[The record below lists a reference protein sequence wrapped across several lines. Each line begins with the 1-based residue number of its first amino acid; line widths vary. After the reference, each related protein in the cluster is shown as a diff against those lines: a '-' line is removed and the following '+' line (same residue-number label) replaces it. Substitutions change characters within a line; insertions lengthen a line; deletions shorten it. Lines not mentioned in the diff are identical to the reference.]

1 MALPLSYNVRSVRA
15 RWRVTVLAIC
25 SIALVVAVVEVLMS
39 MSEGFATALRSTGRM
54 DNAIIFERGAAA
66 EMASTVNLAQRNAIL
81 GDSRL
86 ARGPDGQPVAAWE
99 WVTVIA
105 LPKKASG
112 RRASVRLRLV
122 SARAFEV
129 RGGIRVTAGRRFS
142 RGLDEVIVGQRIID
156 RVRGLALNGMVKFR
170 RKEFKI
176 VGIFESEGAAFESE
190 IWADFDTASP
200 LFGRGTDVKSIVARM
215 RDPAEIPAFDRWMR
229 NQPGMRLQ
237 ALPEVAYYE
246 NQSGVVSATLKA
258 LAALVAVFMG
268 AGAVFGAMN
277 TMYAIVAVRT
287 REIGT
292 LRALGFS
299 RQSILISFVVES
311 ALLALVGGAL
321 GCLLAYGTH
330 GYSTSVSNM
339 QSFSEVAYA
348 FRVTPRIIGSG
359 MAFAWVVGV
368 VGGMLP
374 ALRAARMPIAAA
386 VRAA

>member
-1 MALPLSYNVRSVRA
+1 MRA

-25 SIALVVAVVEVLMS
+25 SIALVVAVVDVLMS
-39 MSEGFATALRSTGRM
+39 MSEGFVTTLRSTGRP
-54 DNAIIFERGAAA
+54 DNVIILERGAM
-66 EMASTVNLAQRNAIL
+66 EMASTVTLAQRNVIL
-81 GDSRL
+81 DDPRL

-99 WVTVIA
+99 VLTVIA
-105 LPKKASG
+105 LPRKANG

-122 SARAFEV
+122 SAKAFEV
-129 RGGIRVTAGRRFS
+129 RGGIRMTAGRRFTH
-142 RGLDEVIVGQRIID
+142 GLDEVVVGQRIID
-156 RVRGLALNGMVKFR
+156 RVRGLALNGTVRFR

-176 VGIFESEGAAFESE
+176 VGIFESSGAAFESE

-215 RDPAEIPAFDRWMR
+215 KDPAQIPAFDRWMR
-229 NQPGMRLQ
+229 NQPGLRQQ
-237 ALPEVAYYE
+237 ALPEVQYYE
-246 NQSGVVSATLKA
+246 NQSGVVSTTLKA

-292 LRALGFS
+292 LRALGFA
-299 RQSILISFVVES
+299 RGAILFSFVAES
-311 ALLALVGGAL
+311 ALLALVGGVL
-321 GCLLAYGTH
+321 GCLLAFGTH

-348 FRVTPRIIGSG
+348 FRITPRIIASG
-359 MAFAWVVGV
+359 MVFALVVGV
-368 VGGMLP
+368 VGGLLP
-374 ALRAARMPIAAA
+374 ALRAARLPIAMA
-386 VRAA
+386 VRAP

>member
-1 MALPLSYNVRSVRA
+1 LALPLSYNVLSVRA

-39 MSEGFATALRSTGRM
+39 MSEGFATTLRSTGRT
-54 DNAIIFERGAAA
+54 DNVVILERGAT
-66 EMASTVNLAQRNAIL
+66 EMASTVTLAQRNLIL
-81 GDSRL
+81 DDPRL
-86 ARGPDGQPVAAWE
+86 ARGSDGKPVAAWE
-99 WVTVIA
+99 VLTVIA
-105 LPKKASG
+105 LPKKANG

-129 RGGIRVTAGRRFS
+129 RGGIRMTAGRHFT

-156 RVRGLALNGMVKFR
+156 RVRGLALDGTVRFR
-170 RKEFKI
+170 RKEFRI
-176 VGIFESEGAAFESE
+176 VGIFESDGAAFESE

-215 RDPAEIPAFDRWMR
+215 KDPAQIPAFDRWMR

-237 ALPEVAYYE
+237 ALPEVEYYE
-246 NQSGVVSATLKA
+246 NQSGVVSTTLKA

-277 TMYAIVAVRT
+277 TMYAIVAART

-311 ALLALVGGAL
+311 ALLALAGGAL

-330 GYSTSVSNM
+330 GYSTSVSNL

-348 FRVTPRIIGSG
+348 FRVTPRILGSG
-359 MAFAWVVGV
+359 MVFALVVGV
-368 VGGMLP
+368 IGGMLP

-386 VRAA
+386 VRAG

>member
-1 MALPLSYNVRSVRA
+1 MRA

-25 SIALVVAVVEVLMS
+25 SIALVVAVVDVLMS
-39 MSEGFATALRSTGRM
+39 MSEGFATTLRSTGRP
-54 DNAIIFERGAAA
+54 DNVIILERGAM
-66 EMASTVNLAQRNAIL
+66 EMASTVTLAQRNVIL
-81 GDSRL
+81 DDPRL

-99 WVTVIA
+99 VLTVIA
-105 LPKKASG
+105 LPRKANG

-122 SARAFEV
+122 SAKAFEV
-129 RGGIRVTAGRRFS
+129 RGGIRMTAGRRFTH
-142 RGLDEVIVGQRIID
+142 GLDEVVVGRRIID
-156 RVRGLALNGMVKFR
+156 RVRGLALNGTVRFR

-176 VGIFESEGAAFESE
+176 VGIFESSGAAFESE

-215 RDPAEIPAFDRWMR
+215 KDPAQIPAFDRWMR
-229 NQPGMRLQ
+229 NQPGLRQQ
-237 ALPEVAYYE
+237 ALPEVQYYE
-246 NQSGVVSATLKA
+246 NQSGVVSTTLKA

-292 LRALGFS
+292 LRALGFA
-299 RQSILISFVVES
+299 RGAILFSFVAES
-311 ALLALVGGAL
+311 ALLALVGGVL
-321 GCLLAYGTH
+321 GCLLAFGTH

-348 FRVTPRIIGSG
+348 FRITPRIIASG
-359 MAFAWVVGV
+359 MVFALVVGV
-368 VGGMLP
+368 VGGLLP
-374 ALRAARMPIAAA
+374 ALRAARLPIAMA
-386 VRAA
+386 VRAP

>member
-1 MALPLSYNVRSVRA
+1 MALPLSYNVLSVRA

-39 MSEGFATALRSTGRM
+39 MSEGFATTLRSTGRT
-54 DNAIIFERGAAA
+54 DNVVILERGAT
-66 EMASTVNLAQRNAIL
+66 EMASTVTLAQRNLIL
-81 GDSRL
+81 DDPRL
-86 ARGPDGQPVAAWE
+86 ARGSDGKPVAAWE
-99 WVTVIA
+99 VLTVIA
-105 LPKKASG
+105 LPKKANG

-129 RGGIRVTAGRRFS
+129 RGGIRMTAGRHFT

-156 RVRGLALNGMVKFR
+156 RVRGLALDGTVRFR
-170 RKEFKI
+170 RKEFRI
-176 VGIFESEGAAFESE
+176 VGIFESDGAAFESE

-215 RDPAEIPAFDRWMR
+215 KDPAQIPAFDRWMR

-237 ALPEVAYYE
+237 ALPEVEYYE
-246 NQSGVVSATLKA
+246 NQSGVVSTTLKA

-277 TMYAIVAVRT
+277 TMYAIVAART

-311 ALLALVGGAL
+311 ALLALAGGAL

-330 GYSTSVSNM
+330 GYSTSVSNL

-348 FRVTPRIIGSG
+348 FRVTPRILGSG
-359 MAFAWVVGV
+359 MVFALVVGV
-368 VGGMLP
+368 IGGMLP

-386 VRAA
+386 VRAG

>member
-1 MALPLSYNVRSVRA
+1 MRA

-25 SIALVVAVVEVLMS
+25 SIALVVAVVDVLMS
-39 MSEGFATALRSTGRM
+39 MSEGFATTLRSTGRP
-54 DNAIIFERGAAA
+54 DNVIILERGAM
-66 EMASTVNLAQRNAIL
+66 EMASTVTLAQRNVIL
-81 GDSRL
+81 DDPRL

-99 WVTVIA
+99 VLTVIA
-105 LPKKASG
+105 LPRKANG

-122 SARAFEV
+122 SAKAFEV
-129 RGGIRVTAGRRFS
+129 RGGIRMTAGRRFTH
-142 RGLDEVIVGQRIID
+142 GLDEVVVGQRIID
-156 RVRGLALNGMVKFR
+156 RVRGLALNGTVRFR

-176 VGIFESEGAAFESE
+176 VGIFESSGAAFESE

-215 RDPAEIPAFDRWMR
+215 KDPAQIPAFDRWMR
-229 NQPGMRLQ
+229 NQPGLRQQ
-237 ALPEVAYYE
+237 ALPEVQYYE
-246 NQSGVVSATLKA
+246 NQSGVVSTTLKA

-292 LRALGFS
+292 LRALGFA
-299 RQSILISFVVES
+299 RGAILFSFVAES
-311 ALLALVGGAL
+311 ALLALVGGVL
-321 GCLLAYGTH
+321 GCLLAFGTH

-348 FRVTPRIIGSG
+348 FRITPRIIASG
-359 MAFAWVVGV
+359 MVFALVVGV
-368 VGGMLP
+368 VGGLLP
-374 ALRAARMPIAAA
+374 ALRAARLPIAMA
-386 VRAA
+386 VRAP

>member
-1 MALPLSYNVRSVRA
+1 MRA

-25 SIALVVAVVEVLMS
+25 SIALVVAVVDVLMS
-39 MSEGFATALRSTGRM
+39 MSEGFATTLRSTGRP
-54 DNAIIFERGAAA
+54 DNVIILERGAM
-66 EMASTVNLAQRNAIL
+66 EMASTVTLAQRNVIL
-81 GDSRL
+81 DDPRL

-99 WVTVIA
+99 VLTVIA
-105 LPKKASG
+105 LPRKANG

-122 SARAFEV
+122 SAKAFEV
-129 RGGIRVTAGRRFS
+129 RGGIRMTAGRRFTH
-142 RGLDEVIVGQRIID
+142 GLDEVVVGQRIID
-156 RVRGLALNGMVKFR
+156 RVRGLALNGTVRFR

-176 VGIFESEGAAFESE
+176 VGIFESSGAAFESE

-215 RDPAEIPAFDRWMR
+215 KDPAQIPAFDRWMR
-229 NQPGMRLQ
+229 NQPGLRQQ
-237 ALPEVAYYE
+237 ALPEVQYYE
-246 NQSGVVSATLKA
+246 NQSGVVSTTLKA

-292 LRALGFS
+292 LRALGFA
-299 RQSILISFVVES
+299 RGAILFSFVAES
-311 ALLALVGGAL
+311 ALLALVGGVL
-321 GCLLAYGTH
+321 GCLLAFGTH

-348 FRVTPRIIGSG
+348 FRVTPRIIASG
-359 MAFAWVVGV
+359 MVFAWVVGV
-368 VGGMLP
+368 VGGLLP
-374 ALRAARMPIAAA
+374 ALRAARLPIAMA
-386 VRAA
+386 VRAP

>member
-1 MALPLSYNVRSVRA
+1 MRA

-25 SIALVVAVVEVLMS
+25 SIALVVAVVDVLMS
-39 MSEGFATALRSTGRM
+39 MSEGFATTLRSTGRP
-54 DNAIIFERGAAA
+54 DNVIILERGAM
-66 EMASTVNLAQRNAIL
+66 EMASTVTLAQRNVIL
-81 GDSRL
+81 DDPRL

-99 WVTVIA
+99 VLTVIA
-105 LPKKASG
+105 LPRKANG

-122 SARAFEV
+122 SAKAFEV
-129 RGGIRVTAGRRFS
+129 RGGIRMTAGRRFTH
-142 RGLDEVIVGQRIID
+142 GLDEVVVGQRIID
-156 RVRGLALNGMVKFR
+156 RVRGLALNGTVRFR

-176 VGIFESEGAAFESE
+176 VGIFESSGAAFESE

-215 RDPAEIPAFDRWMR
+215 KDPAQIPAFDRWMR
-229 NQPGMRLQ
+229 NQPGLRQQ
-237 ALPEVAYYE
+237 ALPEVQYYE
-246 NQSGVVSATLKA
+246 NQSGVVSTTLKA

-292 LRALGFS
+292 LRALGFA
-299 RQSILISFVVES
+299 RGAILFSFVAES
-311 ALLALVGGAL
+311 ALLALVGGVL
-321 GCLLAYGTH
+321 GCLLAFGTH

-348 FRVTPRIIGSG
+348 FRITPRIIASG
-359 MAFAWVVGV
+359 MVFALV
-368 VGGMLP
+368 VGGVGGLLP
-374 ALRAARMPIAAA
+374 ALRAARLPIAMA
-386 VRAA
+386 VRAP